1 MYTQLH
7 CVEKTTQLHCVVP
20 FVEKTIPYP
29 LNCLCIYLCEFI
41 YTSKQYSVLL
51 TRLFLHQH
59 HSIFIAALCVLKSGD
74 IGPPPL
80 FSFSKLFWL
89 FWILSILLRIL
100 ESAWQIQTTIPRPQF
115 FFWDFVWDCCE
126 SINLF
131 GKNWHLTFGS
141 FDPWTQRMYLHV
153 SRSFLMS
160 HSFRYT
166 NLTNC
171 HLYPWT
177 FYILIAIISWIL
189 ISISDRSLV
198 FSYGTYRMQL

>member
-1 MYTQLH
+1 M
-7 CVEKTTQLHCVVP
+7 P

-29 LNCLCIYLCEFI
+29 LNCLCIYFCVFI
-41 YTSKQYSVLL
+41 YTSKRYSVLL

-59 HSIFIAALCVLKSGD
+59 HSIFIAALRALKSGD

-100 ESAWQIQTTIPRPQF
+100 ESAWLIQTTVPPLASPI
-115 FFWDFVWDCCE
+115 FFWDFVWDCFE

-131 GKNWHLTFGS
+131 GKNWHLTSGS
-141 FDPWTQRMYLHV
+141 FDSWTQHMYLHV

-171 HLYPWT
+171 QLYP
-177 FYILIAIISWIL
+177 
-189 ISISDRSLV
+189 
-198 FSYGTYRMQL
+198 